1 GLYFWLFLRSLFY
14 ILSCGELGE
23 GGSQSFHVSL
33 CRSSHSRTSRLH
45 ENRDAARWSSRTLM
59 SKAAR
64 IGFHPLALRR
74 SRRRKNTMLFR
85 CQQRTNADASALCA
99 AHRKL

>member
-1 GLYFWLFLRSLFY
+1 ACTSGCFLGHCFIFFHGRAWRRRNTVLPRVAVPIITQSHQPPSRKPRRSEM
-14 ILSCGELGE
+14 EL
-23 GGSQSFHVSL
+23 VY
-33 CRSSHSRTSRLH
+33 
-45 ENRDAARWSSRTLM
+45 LM